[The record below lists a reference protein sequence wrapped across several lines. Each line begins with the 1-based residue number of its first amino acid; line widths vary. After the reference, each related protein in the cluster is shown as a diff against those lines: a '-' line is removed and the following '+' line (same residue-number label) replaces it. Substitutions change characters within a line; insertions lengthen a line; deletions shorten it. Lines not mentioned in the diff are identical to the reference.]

1 MKHSP
6 KGCLLFDW
14 GDTLMRDFKE
24 FSGPMKDWPRLE
36 ALPGAAAVLAA
47 LHPDWILALATN
59 AADSDEVDIR
69 LALRRVDLERW
80 LDKIYCFQ
88 KIGHKKPSQA
98 FFQYILD
105 DLQLTPHSIL
115 MVGDNY
121 EADVLGANALG
132 IRAVWFNQ
140 HSNEIKENELQ
151 RTIHALAELP
161 DCLKDYFLLP

>member
-1 MKHSP
+1 MKHLP

-36 ALPGAAAVLAA
+36 ALPGAAETLAI
-47 LHPDWILALATN
+47 LHPGWILALATN
-59 AADSDEVDIR
+59 AADSDEKDIR

-80 LDKIYCFQ
+80 LDKIYCFR
-88 KIGHKKPSQA
+88 KIGHKKPSPA

-105 DLQLTPHSIL
+105 DLKLASRSIL

-121 EADVLGANALG
+121 EADVLGANACG
-132 IRAVWFNQ
+132 IKAVWLNQ
-140 HSNEIKENELQ
+140 HSHEMRENQLQ

-161 DCLKDYFLLP
+161 GCLKDFFLFP